1 MTYLDALQAIADPT
15 RRLVFERLRRGPL
28 PVGRL
33 AEGIPVTRPA
43 VSQHLRVLERAGL
56 VRAHPEGTRRI
67 YAIDARGLEELR
79 RYLDSFWDDVL
90 QAFAAGEDDEAPQE
104 KKRTA
109 GGRKAKKRGG
119 RDGTRK

>member
-1 MTYLDALQAIADPT
+1 MTYSDAIQAIADPT

-33 AEGIPVTRPA
+33 AEGVPVTRPA

-56 VRAHPEGTRRI
+56 VRVQAEGTRRI
-67 YAIDARGLEELR
+67 YAVDPRGLEELR

-90 QAFAAGEDDEAPQE
+90 GAFAAGGEERPRTR
-104 KKRTA
+104 KKRRGRGKQ
-109 GGRKAKKRGG
+109 GGRA
-119 RDGTRK
+119 